1 MPSTPP
7 QPNAS
12 NLQLLWDDSP
22 RAGDVEAVRG
32 LIHSTGV
39 FSAEEVRV
47 AGELVEEAFYDQQDY
62 AFVFAR
68 TNQGKKLAGYAC
80 FGEIPLT
87 DKRFD
92 LYWIAVNPAARG
104 QNVAA
109 ELLRRVET
117 RIRNSGGRIIYAE
130 TSGRNAYA
138 PAHKFYEK
146 HGFEQCAN
154 IPDFYK
160 LDDNKLVYSKRV
172 MPAGA
177 PRVSVESND

>member
-7 QPNAS
+7 PQRES
-12 NLQLLWDDSP
+12 NLQLSWDDSP
-22 RAGDVEAVRG
+22 RQGDIEAVRG
-32 LIHSTGV
+32 LVHSTGV

-47 AGELVEEAFYDQQDY
+47 AGELVEEALFDQEDY

-80 FGEIPLT
+80 FGEIPFT
-87 DKRFD
+87 DKRYD
-92 LYWIAVNPAARG
+92 LYWIAVNPSLRG

-109 ELLRRVET
+109 ELLKRVET
-117 RIRNSGGRIIYAE
+117 RIRNSGGRIVYAE
-130 TSGRNAYA
+130 TSGREIYA
-138 PAHKFYEK
+138 PAHKFYLK
-146 HGFEQCAN
+146 NGFEQCAN

-160 LDDNKLVYSKRV
+160 LNDPKLVYSKRI

-177 PRVSVESND
+177 PRIVGA